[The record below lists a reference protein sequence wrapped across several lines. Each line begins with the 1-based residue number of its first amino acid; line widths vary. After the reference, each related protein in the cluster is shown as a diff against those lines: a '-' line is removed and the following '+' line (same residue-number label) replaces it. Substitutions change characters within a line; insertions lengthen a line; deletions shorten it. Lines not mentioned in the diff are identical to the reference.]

1 MFVLITLGSDLQN
14 VRRPDSVSEVRD
26 VLVPGLSFRP
36 AVERDFTWA
45 LAPWSSPEKA
55 VAGVKA
61 LLKAERDFKETL
73 RPNSSGV
80 QLEEAKH

>member
-1 MFVLITLGSDLQN
+1 
-14 VRRPDSVSEVRD
+14 
-26 VLVPGLSFRP
+26 
-36 AVERDFTWA
+36 VERDFTWA